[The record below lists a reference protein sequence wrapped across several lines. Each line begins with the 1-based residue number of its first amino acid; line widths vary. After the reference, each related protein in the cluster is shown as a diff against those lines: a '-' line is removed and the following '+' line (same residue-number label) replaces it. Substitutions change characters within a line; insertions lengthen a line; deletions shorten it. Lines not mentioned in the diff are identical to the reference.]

1 MKILTSP
8 PEQPHFSAR
17 PDLTVIS
24 LVGDEV
30 RDFLNDI
37 LTAQIKTL
45 TQDIARP
52 ACLLTPQGRILFDMM
67 VMISQQTVYLVTQ
80 AEQAGPLTKRLMMYR
95 LRRKIDIQQ
104 PTEMKV
110 GHLWGNG
117 QAILPVP
124 EDCISGTDERHADLG
139 RMVLFKNSDDLPA
152 QDKADDWQAMRISLG
167 IPEGTDDLT
176 PNRALLLEAGLHLL
190 GAVDFDKGCYV
201 GQEVTARTH
210 YRGLV
215 KRRLL
220 PVTSSAP
227 LSTGQAIRRGEVSV
241 GQAGSGARLSD
252 GQSITLASLR
262 LDAVQAALAGEADLI
277 TEDGQP
283 LSLHIPDWMH
293 PLPGFDETE
302 QDS

>member
-1 MKILTSP
+1 MTPSASP
-8 PEQPHFSAR
+8 PDRPVLATR
-17 PDLTVIS
+17 PDLTAIRLS
-24 LVGDEV
+24 GDEV

-45 TQDIARP
+45 DEATARP

-67 VMISQQTVYLVTQ
+67 VMVKTETVYLITQ
-80 AEQAGPLTKRLMMYR
+80 AEQAGPLAKRLMMYR
-95 LRRKIDIQQ
+95 LRRKIDISQ
-104 PTEMKV
+104 PAELQV
-110 GHLWGNG
+110 GHLWGEG
-117 QAILPVP
+117 QTSLSVP
-124 EDCISGTDERHADLG
+124 EDYIAGADERHPDLG
-139 RMVLFKNSDDLPA
+139 RLILFSGADGLPA
-152 QDKADDWQAMRISLG
+152 PVEASDWQAMRISLG

-220 PVTSSAP
+220 PVLSSAP
-227 LSTGQAIRRGEVSV
+227 LSPGQAIHHGEVAIGQTGSTANLTDERSV
-241 GQAGSGARLSD
+241 S
-252 GQSITLASLR
+252 LASLR
-262 LDAVQAALAGEADLI
+262 LDAIKAALAGEADL
-277 TEDGQP
+277 TAEDGQP
-283 LSLHIPDWMH
+283 LSVHLPDWM
-293 PLPGFDETE
+293 PLLPGFDNTE